1 MLWPA
6 IANECGEEA
15 LTKIANYEEG
25 SFNNEGVLK
34 ALSHI
39 KEIADKGYL
48 LEGNCWYEP
57 YRVPDRDDAWKS
69 CVYHERNL
77 MENEM
82 QDAPREEG
90 F

>member
-1 MLWPA
+1 MVHTYRTFQKISLVCDLFDMSEGFQHA
-6 IANECGEEA
+6 FVIERTFFIICNLCECGEEA

-48 LEGNCWYEP
+48 LEGTVGMN
-57 YRVPDRDDAWKS
+57 
-69 CVYHERNL
+69 HT
-77 MENEM
+77 
-82 QDAPREEG
+82 
-90 F
+90 